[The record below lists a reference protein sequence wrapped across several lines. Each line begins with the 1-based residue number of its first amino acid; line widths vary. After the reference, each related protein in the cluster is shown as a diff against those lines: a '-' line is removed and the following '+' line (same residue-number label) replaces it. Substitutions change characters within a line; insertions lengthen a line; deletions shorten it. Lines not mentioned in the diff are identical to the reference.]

1 MSVSPDPLSERLPSP
16 QKPPKKPRKSKVWR
30 DAAKERQFV
39 PFNPLDLENL
49 GRSVEAELRNRAPEP
64 LDEVSPVHGSGI
76 YALYYCGANPLYAE
90 ISSPDCL
97 VPVYVGQA
105 RPAGGRKGTAEE
117 KPDATTLW
125 DRIYEHKQSLHQAH
139 DLEIADF
146 RVRYLVAIEAFVSI
160 AERVII
166 RHHRPVWNSIV
177 DGFGNHDPGANR
189 RKDSYRPPGTNCIRA
204 AGGPIRTTCRR
215 RARQQPTY
223 PVPGSVLF
231 LLEGCPKKLFS
242 PSRRSRRKRMS
253 ATDLRLLPLAQWSV
267 AEASLRR
274 GWVS

>member
-1 MSVSPDPLSERLPSP
+1 MSVSPDPLSESLPPP
-16 QKPPKKPRKSKVWR
+16 QKPPKKPRKSKAWR
-30 DAAKERQFV
+30 NAAKERQFA

-49 GRSVEAELRNRAPEP
+49 GRSVEVELRNRAPEP

-90 ISSPDCL
+90 ISSPDCR

-105 RPAGGRKGTAEE
+105 RPAGVRKGTAEE

-125 DRIYEHKQSLHQAH
+125 DRIYEHKQSLHQVH
-139 DLEIADF
+139 DLEISDF

-166 RHHRPVWNSIV
+166 QHHRPVWNSIV

-189 RKDSYRPPGTNCIRA
+189 RKDSYRPAWDELHPGRWWAHPDNMPTPSKTA
-204 AGGPIRTTCRR
+204 ADVS
-215 RARQQPTY
+215 RARIRDLLT
-223 PVPGSVLF
+223 GRLSEEAVLAIEAEQAEQAE
-231 LLEGCPKKLFS
+231 EGE
-242 PSRRSRRKRMS
+242 R
-253 ATDLRLLPLAQWSV
+253 D
-267 AEASLRR
+267 
-274 GWVS
+274 